1 MHRFESCP
9 GTATLK
15 EFLDQE
21 LNEPESDGKFN
32 YCQWDTTDRAILK
45 TFTTTHKEYKGT
57 LLGVID
63 GLTRQSYLVK
73 LKITSS

>member
-21 LNEPESDGKFN
+21 LNEPEGDGKFN
-32 YCQWDTTDRAILK
+32 YCQWETTDRVILK
-45 TFTTTHKEYKGT
+45 TFTTTYKEYKGT

-63 GLTRQSYLVK
+63 GLTRQSYIVK